1 MKTKMTIKNQK
12 GAAAVEFAIIAPLL
26 FVLLFGI
33 LEGGLALYNKAVIT
47 NACREG
53 ARETIV
59 LKNPKLDT
67 AGRDTLIQNTVTTY
81 ITNRLISFGQSNI
94 PATPGGWTRVNVP
107 PIYDFDHS
115 ITGSDDIGDAGESLT
130 VQVRYYY
137 SFLLLPNLMQL
148 VKGSLTNTIAINAVT
163 IMRFE

>member
-12 GAAAVEFAIIAPLL
+12 GASAVEFAIIAPLL

-53 ARETIV
+53 ARNGIV
-59 LKNPKLDT
+59 LRSSPLNQAQLD
-67 AGRDTLIQNTVTTY
+67 LLVLNTVTNYTAS
-81 ITNRLISFGQSNI
+81 RLISFDGNTAPENTGGI
-94 PATPGGWTRVNVP
+94 ALNPAVVM
-107 PIYDFDHS
+107 
-115 ITGSDDIGDAGESLT
+115 SDENLNGLPDAGESLT
-130 VQVRYYY
+130 VRVEYYY
-137 SFLLLPNLMQL
+137 AFLAFPNLL
-148 VKGSLTNTIAINAVT
+148 ALIKGSYSKTILLTAET

>member
-53 ARETIV
+53 ARNGIV
-59 LKNPKLDT
+59 LRSPPRNQAALD
-67 AGRDTLIQNTVTTY
+67 LLVLNTVTNYTAS
-81 ITNRLISFGQSNI
+81 RLISFDGNTAPENTGGVALN
-94 PATPGGWTRVNVP
+94 PAVVM
-107 PIYDFDHS
+107 
-115 ITGSDDIGDAGESLT
+115 SDENTNGFPDAGESLT
-130 VQVRYYY
+130 VTVQYTY
-137 SFLLLPNLMQL
+137 SFLAFPNLL
-148 VKGSLTNTIAINAVT
+148 ELIKGSYSQTLLINSVT